1 MYISTVQQCW
11 TKFFTMCLQI
21 FQTLFFTIYVSAI
34 FHTLPQ
40 GRLGN
45 CLAISQGRSG
55 AYLALSHGVAVTGSC
70 PLGLQKPSI
79 LQSPLSIWL
88 DAQLLSWL
96 LLADCALSHLRS
108 HGLSLSLCHWLVF
121 WGLQA
126 QFHQPPLTYLHSY
139 AQTPTKMKIN

>member
-1 MYISTVQQCW
+1 MVGMFNWRNYILGEIS
-11 TKFFTMCLQI
+11 L
-21 FQTLFFTIYVSAI
+21 LHY
-34 FHTLPQ
+34 
-40 GRLGN
+40 RLGN
-45 CLAISQGRSG
+45 YLAISHSRLG

-88 DAQLLSWL
+88 DAQPLSWL
-96 LLADCALSHLRS
+96 LPVDCALSHLRS

-126 QFHQPPLTYLHSY
+126 QFHQRPLTYLLTSNAH
-139 AQTPTKMKIN
+139 QNENKLTMFC